1 MKLIKYS
8 KLNGAEFI
16 PHLDTLRHFI
26 KTVRRMNI
34 PINYSKGFNP
44 HMLIYMSS
52 PIALGLKSTSE
63 FCLFDTGYNGEDF
76 LELFNKNSPKGIRC
90 LEVFDTIK
98 KVNIASDIA
107 YAVYEIKNVNRF
119 DVNEIL
125 NSDTFEVFD
134 KRANASKNVSDR
146 IKDLRFDGD
155 TLYATLCFG
164 NYTLRP
170 DYLVEALTLLYGAN
184 HPTVLKK
191 DVLFLDGLTLSEYV
205 AFKNAENK

>member
-26 KTVRRMNI
+26 KTVRRMDI
-34 PINYSKGFNP
+34 PINYSNGFHP
-44 HMLIYMSS
+44 HMLVYMSS

-63 FCLFDTGYNGEDF
+63 YCLFDTDYNGEDF
-76 LELFNKNSPKGIRC
+76 LELFNKNSLKGIRC
-90 LEVFDTIK
+90 LEVYDTAK
-98 KVNIASDIA
+98 KVNIASDIT
-107 YAVYEIKNVNRF
+107 YAVYEIKNVTPF
-119 DVNEIL
+119 DVNEVL
-125 NSDTFEVFD
+125 NSDSFEIFD
-134 KRANASKNVSDR
+134 KRANARKNVRDR

-170 DYLVEALTLLYGAN
+170 DYLVEALANLYGAN

-191 DVLFLDGLTLSEYV
+191 DVLFLDGLTVGEYV
-205 AFKNAENK
+205 KLKNG